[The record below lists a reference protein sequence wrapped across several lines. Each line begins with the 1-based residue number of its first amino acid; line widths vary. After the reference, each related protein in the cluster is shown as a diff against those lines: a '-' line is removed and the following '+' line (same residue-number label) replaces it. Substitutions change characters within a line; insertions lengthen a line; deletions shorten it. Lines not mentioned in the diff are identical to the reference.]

1 MKDYFTFN
9 LKAQKL
15 LSVWIAFLVVFMIPY
30 VYILVYIKDFIDPH
44 RPVSIFEFYGILF
57 VLFIIAYS
65 IIFYMVKMTIEGIE
79 YKENHFVFDGTF
91 GQYIGKL
98 ILGLFL
104 TVITLGIYSPWFIT
118 NIHKF
123 FVNNT
128 SHESNK
134 LEFEGTAGKLF
145 KILLFTTFLPLL
157 ALIIVMVVLQLKNG
171 QSDTTT
177 MNYFIN
183 VLTLFIMIPYMYY
196 FYKWLVNLKFKEY
209 AIRWETGFWNS
220 CGKILLEIFLSIITI
235 GIFYPL
241 AILRLYQYFL
251 DRTFAVSEN
260 RKKGFGYELE
270 AGNDFLFIW
279 GQLLL
284 SIVTLG
290 IYYPWAYCRI
300 NSRILSKTYSEQMA
314 VETV

>member
-128 SHESNK
+128 SHEQQ
-134 LEFEGTAGKLF
+134 T
-145 KILLFTTFLPLL
+145 
-157 ALIIVMVVLQLKNG
+157 
-171 QSDTTT
+171 
-177 MNYFIN
+177 
-183 VLTLFIMIPYMYY
+183 
-196 FYKWLVNLKFKEY
+196 
-209 AIRWETGFWNS
+209 
-220 CGKILLEIFLSIITI
+220 
-235 GIFYPL
+235 
-241 AILRLYQYFL
+241 
-251 DRTFAVSEN
+251 
-260 RKKGFGYELE
+260 
-270 AGNDFLFIW
+270 
-279 GQLLL
+279 
-284 SIVTLG
+284 
-290 IYYPWAYCRI
+290 
-300 NSRILSKTYSEQMA
+300 
-314 VETV
+314 